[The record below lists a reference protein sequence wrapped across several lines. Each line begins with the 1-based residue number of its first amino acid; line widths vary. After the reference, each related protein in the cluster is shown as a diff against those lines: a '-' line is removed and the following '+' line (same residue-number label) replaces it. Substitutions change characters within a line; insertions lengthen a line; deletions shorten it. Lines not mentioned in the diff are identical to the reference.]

1 MSGLYGG
8 RGNYT
13 AKLKI
18 YDIGYGGP
26 EPDDGDLI
34 FEMPSYNYTC
44 KPKYE
49 NSSEEIFE
57 LFDLP

>member
-18 YDIGYGGP
+18 FDIGYGGP

-44 KPKYE
+44 KPKCGI
-49 NSSEEIFE
+49 NL
-57 LFDLP
+57 LFLI